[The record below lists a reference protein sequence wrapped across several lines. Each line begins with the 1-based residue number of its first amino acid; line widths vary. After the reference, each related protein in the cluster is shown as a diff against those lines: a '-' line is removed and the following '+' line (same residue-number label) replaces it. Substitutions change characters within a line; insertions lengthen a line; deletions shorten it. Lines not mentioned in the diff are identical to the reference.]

1 MKHIKGMTVIANPLI
16 NSYKRLVPGYEA
28 PLYIAWSATNR
39 SLLIRIPASRGEN
52 TRIELRSPDPTANP
66 YMLFAVCL
74 AAGLDGIK
82 NNLIPEE
89 SIDNNIF
96 EMSEKE
102 RKELGIDKLPE
113 NLNDAI
119 DEFEKDELMKS
130 VLGEDISSNYINV
143 WHIGHRLLNGR
154 LNSICINSN
163 VTINSRLKSNN
174 KSNSVTGD
182 GKYDRRNSD
191 ISKTVRCTRNKK
203 SSSQKWLQSC
213 GSMHIGFTGNV
224 NNGQP

>member
-1 MKHIKGMTVIANPLI
+1 
-16 NSYKRLVPGYEA
+16 
-28 PLYIAWSATNR
+28 
-39 SLLIRIPASRGEN
+39 LIRIPASRGEN

-130 VLGEDISSNYINV
+130 VLGEDISSNYINAK
-143 WHIGHRLLNGR
+143 RQECLAYR
-154 LNSICINSN
+154 TQ
-163 VTINSRLKSNN
+163 VTEWEIEQYLHK
-174 KSNSVTGD
+174 
-182 GKYDRRNSD
+182 
-191 ISKTVRCTRNKK
+191 
-203 SSSQKWLQSC
+203 
-213 GSMHIGFTGNV
+213 F
-224 NNGQP
+224 